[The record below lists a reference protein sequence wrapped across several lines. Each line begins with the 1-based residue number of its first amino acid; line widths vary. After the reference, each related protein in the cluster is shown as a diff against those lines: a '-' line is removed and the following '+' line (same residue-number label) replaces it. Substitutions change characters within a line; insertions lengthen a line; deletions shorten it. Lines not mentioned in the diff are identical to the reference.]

1 MSQSVIEKAKELA
14 GVIAQSPE
22 YISMRAA
29 EDAAG
34 QDELLKGLFAQYDEI
49 HRQVEDATLR
59 KEPDFDKIGELSR
72 ELETVLEQI
81 KAQPLYQALQSA
93 RKQFSGMMSLV
104 NAQLSSV
111 LNPGGSQGGCS
122 GNCAACGG
130 CG

>member
-1 MSQSVIEKAKELA
+1 MNQQVADKAKELA
-14 GVIAQSPE
+14 RVISLSPE
-22 YISMRAA
+22 YISMRAT

-34 QDELLKGLFAQYDEI
+34 QDALLKDLFAQYDEI

-81 KAQPLYQALQSA
+81 KAQPLYQALQKS
-93 RKQFSGMMSLV
+93 RKAFSDMMAQV
-104 NAQLSSV
+104 NAELSSV

-122 GNCAACGG
+122 GNCSACSG
-130 CG
+130 CS